1 MMITIDFAKQD
12 STLFSG
18 RKNGERAKNTLIVN
32 DSKKDQKVRFF
43 SKEGQL
49 ITSSFFLGLLDDY
62 IRHFSSVN
70 ELMNNLD
77 MNGLDPISRE
87 ECLRAIKR
95 GAAKNQALF

>member
-1 MMITIDFAKQD
+1 MITIDFAKQD

-18 RKNGERAKNTLIVN
+18 RKNGERAKNTFIVN
-32 DSKKDQKVRFF
+32 DGKKDQKVIFY

-70 ELMNNLD
+70 ELMQNLNMD
-77 MNGLDPISRE
+77 GLDPISRE